1 MENTSEPNSSSND
14 LSSSEFPTE
23 GALLGID
30 FGTKRLGFA
39 VCDRAQTI
47 ASPVEN
53 YQRQSE
59 QVDRRAL
66 LRLIEDY
73 RIVGLV
79 VGYPVHMSGDESE
92 SAMAAREFGNWAAEQ
107 SQLPMMFWDE
117 RFSSLSAD
125 YSLQFSTLSDKK
137 KKAKRDM
144 LAARAILQKFLDAE
158 DRDEKPAD
166 LRKGN

>member
-1 MENTSEPNSSSND
+1 
-14 LSSSEFPTE
+14 
-23 GALLGID
+23 
-30 FGTKRLGFA
+30 
-39 VCDRAQTI
+39 
-47 ASPVEN
+47 
-53 YQRQSE
+53 
-59 QVDRRAL
+59 
-66 LRLIEDY
+66 
-73 RIVGLV
+73 
-79 VGYPVHMSGDESE
+79 MSGDESE